1 MFKCAKSSRGD
12 EVEPYSPRGP
22 MIATQS
28 WVAHPHPASAG
39 KLPYAGLRIKSAL
52 IILNAPFE
60 EITPVIIVPDNQ
72 YPLLPGEDRQAGCH

>member
-12 EVEPYSPRGP
+12 EVEPYSPRG
-22 MIATQS
+22 
-28 WVAHPHPASAG
+28 PHPASAG

-72 YPLLPGEDRQAGCH
+72 YPLLPGKDRQAGCH